1 MGIVH
6 LYIYSSVNGHLG
18 CFHLL
23 CTFVYEFLLKYF
35 FQFFRV
41 CTKEWNC

>member
-6 LYIYSSVNGHLG
+6 LCIYLSVNEHLG

-23 CTFVYEFLLKYF
+23 FTFVYKFLFEYF

-41 CTKEWNC
+41 CTKE